1 MPFAAVLDTCV
12 LYPAHLRDT
21 LLRLGERDLYVPLWS
36 EDILEELS
44 RNLADSGIGSES
56 IEHLLSEMRFAFPEA
71 AITGYHPLIDS
82 LECDPKDRHVLAA
95 AVRSDAGA
103 LVTFNI
109 TDFPAAS
116 LDRFAID
123 VLHPSEFLL
132 DLLDLAP
139 RLVINELKLQASSNR
154 RRPKIFTDLLDALGR
169 AGAEAFAEEVR
180 QRSSTSNPIAGSRL
194 ARMDR

>member
-21 LLRLGERDLYVPLWS
+21 LLRLGERELYIPLWS
-36 EDILEELS
+36 EEILGELS
-44 RNLADSGIGSES
+44 RNLAGSGMSSEA
-56 IEHLLSEMRFAFPEA
+56 IEHLLAEMRFAFPEA
-71 AITGYHPLIDS
+71 AVTGYQPLIDS

-95 AVRSDAGA
+95 AVRSAAGA

-109 TDFPAAS
+109 RDFPATS
-116 LDRFAID
+116 VDRFAID

-139 RLVINELKLQASSNR
+139 RLVINELTLQATSNSQQ
-154 RRPKIFTDLLDALGR
+154 PKTLPQLLDTLGR
-169 AGAEAFAEEVR
+169 SGAEPFAEEVR
-180 QRSSTSNPIAGSRL
+180 QRSGTSNLVAGRWHV
-194 ARMDR
+194 RGR